1 VRCRGNYQQS
11 HIISSSS
18 TCRAH
23 VQLTSLA
30 AAAATTLIWPLAL
43 DQLPLHLL
51 QLMQLASKCSLA
63 LQDAQKQ
70 LQQAVG
76 SSRARLAMLLTQQEA
91 AAAAAA
97 ATAAAAAAAA
107 ATRTAA
113 E

>member
-1 VRCRGNYQQS
+1 MRCRGNCQRS
-11 HIISSSS
+11 HIIHSSS

-23 VQLTSLA
+23 VQLTS
-30 AAAATTLIWPLAL
+30 AAATSLIWPLAL

-51 QLMQLASKCSLA
+51 QLLQLASECSLA

-76 SSRARLAMLLTQQEA
+76 SSRARLAIMMLLTQQEA
-91 AAAAAA
+91 AAAAEAA
-97 ATAAAAAAAA
+97 EAAAAAAAA
-107 ATRTAA
+107 ATRTAT